1 MRAADGCS
9 EHRSSFRSP
18 LPERTNC
25 VWVGVPGD
33 PLPGW
38 ILRRL
43 SDFRVDDDE
52 LSKRNKTENHRDYH
66 KLCCQLNKC
75 FFVVYAESRKIIFQH
90 DITTTY
96 LPTVLMWVILE
107 RRACDKGTRYILFG
121 NVILGSRNKKERSE
135 QGEKGE
141 KNPSKTR

>member
-1 MRAADGCS
+1 M
-9 EHRSSFRSP
+9 
-18 LPERTNC
+18 
-25 VWVGVPGD
+25 
-33 PLPGW
+33 
-38 ILRRL
+38 
-43 SDFRVDDDE
+43 DDDE

-96 LPTVLMWVILE
+96 LPTVFIWVILE

-141 KNPSKTR
+141 KNPAKQGSVTKRPPLLMVS